1 MVGEIFLPGVA
12 RDKGKEVGG
21 AAVALGSENATE
33 PLRLLPART
42 EHPGHLDEHVGV
54 REVDG
59 EVSHL
64 GEHEAGQ
71 LVPAKLVIDSFAFGL
86 GGLPAVLLK

>member
-1 MVGEIFLPGVA
+1 MLGQEELAMMGELFHPDLA

-21 AAVALGSENATE
+21 AAVALGSQNVTE

-42 EHPGHLDEHVGV
+42 EPPGHLDEHVGV
-54 REVDG
+54 REVGG

-64 GEHEAGQ
+64 GEHEATRF
-71 LVPAKLVIDSFAFGL
+71 VRAKLLIDSVAF
-86 GGLPAVLLK
+86 